1 MHQREREFHV
11 ARLSDVDVVKGL
23 ITLRAQLDIYNDFM
37 QDSGGKL
44 GVSNWKNVNQE
55 VVVLYADLDVL
66 IEKSG
71 LSESQT
77 ALLKLVGSGL
87 EVSDVAYMLG
97 VDEKLV
103 SKSINAAC
111 RRIVRHNNRDWSLW
125 AHFTYIKSE
134 WKKCRGCGEIYP
146 RLESFFRTNSNA
158 KDGHRN
164 VCILCENKHFGGKS
178 AENAVPNPVGE
189 EINNFDSKPK
199 DKVKVKKKK
208 KKSRAKNNNKP
219 NGMKLIL
226 PDGTKTILPNTKDME
241 RRKLVVDDILNTHK
255 KYFELNWDS
264 DRIKICLDVLGYYL
278 CKPVTD
284 EHVDDGILSGYK
296 MNEMKEG
303 SKKHLTFSSMSRRQ
317 RATLGLLDFDDEE

>member
-1 MHQREREFHV
+1 M
-11 ARLSDVDVVKGL
+11 VKGL

-44 GVSNWKNVNQE
+44 SVSNWKNVNQE
-55 VVVLYADLDVL
+55 VVVLFADMDVL
-66 IEKSG
+66 IEKSQ
-71 LSESQT
+71 LLQDQN
-77 ALLKLVGSGL
+77 ALVKLLGSGL
-87 EVSDVAYMLG
+87 EMEDVANLLG
-97 VDEKLV
+97 LEVRRVERCVDKL
-103 SKSINAAC
+103 C
-111 RRIVRHNNRDWSLW
+111 RKIVEQNNIEWSTW
-125 AHFTYIKSE
+125 AHLNHIASE
-134 WKKCRGCGEIYP
+134 WKTCRICEETYP
-146 RLESFFRTNSNA
+146 ATEKFFY
-158 KDGHRN
+158 KEERN
-164 VCILCENKHFGGKS
+164 VDGLRNECASCKKQVEKDNYLTVGRKV

-226 PDGTKTILPNTKDME
+226 PDGTKTILPNTKDIV
-241 RRKLVVDDILNTHK
+241 RRKLVVDDILNTYK
-255 KYFELNWDS
+255 NYFELNWDS

-284 EHVDDGILSGYK
+284 ENVDDGILSGYK

-303 SKKHLTFSSMSRRQ
+303 SKKHITFSSMSRRQ
-317 RATLGLLDFDDEE
+317 RATLGLLDFDDDE